1 MSRIR
6 CAGWPRKEACGS
18 WRECRACP
26 ACDPRSMPR
35 EPATGVLGNVD
46 YGSCCTRCAC
56 ARSGRTARRARRRRQ
71 SDTARSRSSRAGAS
85 STAKDG
91 GSPTLL
97 DRGHHAPVRHRQ
109 RKTAAV
115 RHCSIAVITR
125 RCVIDSERPTWSRY
139 VSPQRRNTAADDPR
153 RGGGQGSAGSRRDA
167 VSEAARDRARV
178 VAGAPTPALALPGA
192 RPGHPITSRAVD
204 RACRKAHRRCGIP
217 TSIPPRSL
225 RHAFADLLE
234 AGTDPDVTFLDDLV
248 VEPDA
253 VYLMDRGYLD
263 FARLH
268 RFTDEAAFFV
278 TRTTRGIRLRRRT
291 SRPVDFATG
300 LLSDHTMGLATR
312 DAGPRTSTSRAGK
325 SNSSSSGS
333 NNIFGSRRSLAQV
346 RTP

>member
-26 ACDPRSMPR
+26 ACGPRSMPR
-35 EPATGVLGNVD
+35 EPATGVLGSRLRQLLYQMRV
-46 YGSCCTRCAC
+46 CAQ
-56 ARSGRTARRARRRRQ
+56 RSHC
-71 SDTARSRSSRAGAS
+71 
-85 STAKDG
+85 STC
-91 GSPTLL
+91 PP
-97 DRGHHAPVRHRQ
+97 R
-109 RKTAAV
+109 AAV

-248 VEPDA
+248 IEPGA